1 MDLVTVLLNTPLFT
15 TDEHSGGSQNEAS
28 VITGRLVESLTSGVK
43 LQAASYKDSKGR
55 ELNSTPQTLFI
66 PLHKIDHIVFSE

>member
-15 TDEHSGGSQNEAS
+15 TDEHAGGSQPEAS
-28 VITGRLVESLTSGVK
+28 VITGMVVESLNSGIK

-55 ELNSTPQTLFI
+55 ELDSAPQTLFI
-66 PLHKIDHIVFSE
+66 PLHKIDHIVFS